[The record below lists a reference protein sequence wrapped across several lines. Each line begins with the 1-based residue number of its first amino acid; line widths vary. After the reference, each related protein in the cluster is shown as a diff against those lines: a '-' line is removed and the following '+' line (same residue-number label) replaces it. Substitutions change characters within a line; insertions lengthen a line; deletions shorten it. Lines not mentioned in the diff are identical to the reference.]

1 MSLEIGERLQNSVNS
16 ISEAYWGYFCYEDS
30 WCKSADQETQPC
42 DCQDC
47 IEGFVCKCGNCE
59 AHYGS
64 LLDVEIISGG
74 NGDLKGIIAIVG
86 VGGRRIELDT
96 RRQQVIGY

>member
-1 MSLEIGERLQNSVNS
+1 MSLEIRKRLQNSVNS
-16 ISEAYWGYFCYEDS
+16 I
-30 WCKSADQETQPC
+30 C